1 MKKFVSVLLT
11 MMMTLTAIPFSG
23 IAAQE
28 DYATRGEVVQLLL
41 EAADDY
47 NPQVQKTDI
56 IKGYGDGNLHEEQ
69 SVTRAEALIMLNRAF
84 GGFPELT
91 GNNLRLAIPKED
103 FSDIP
108 EWAQAELAPVFDAGI
123 VAGTGE
129 GKFSPDQAVTTQ
141 QMELFIDRVFAI
153 YGTNPKDSFYASVN
167 KNALNTL
174 EIPAGGKMAGTLYA
188 IRDQTNQQVGELIKE
203 AAATTPPPGSAQ
215 EKIKILYDNFTDM
228 NARNDAGYTPI
239 EKDLQAIEKIKNVS
253 ELDETMVMADSTSV
267 LSMLTGFT
275 LTIDAQDSNKYLTM
289 FQPASAALT
298 KQVYNGE
305 SEIQK
310 NAYLK
315 YITTLLTLCGEDDET
330 AARNAQAFFEFEK
343 QLSSA
348 SLTPAEQYDLEKT
361 YNIYSL
367 DELQEIFFNVDL
379 EAAFTQ
385 TGLKDNNRILVQ
397 DKGNMTRLAEL
408 LTDENI
414 DTIKNYLKIELI
426 KNCAGLFGEDFR
438 NAGITYNQEAMG
450 IQGAKT
456 LEEEAAES
464 IASVLSDYVGQAYAE
479 KYCSDEVIS
488 DITGMIHD
496 IIDIYKERISK
507 LDWMSETTKEKALLK
522 LDTMRINVGAPD
534 YSKADSPLDAAE
546 LKSAKDGGSY
556 YQNMIE
562 IAKAMQK
569 EDARLSAEP
578 VDKDQWITTP
588 QTVNAF
594 YMPSFNSVNF
604 PMAFLQAPIYDQNAS
619 YEENLGGVGFVI
631 GHELTHAFDSNGAQ
645 YDENGNAVNW
655 WTDADKQAFEL
666 LCNEVI
672 AYFDGVETAP
682 GIVTDGTLTLT
693 ENIADLGAISCIT
706 EIGEKKENFDFKKM
720 FESYAK
726 LWMSTASRE
735 YLQSMAYADVHSS
748 ARVRVDRVL
757 QSCNKFYEVYGI
769 GENDGMF
776 VSPEKRVSIW

>member
-1 MKKFVSVLLT
+1 M
-11 MMMTLTAIPFSG
+11 
-23 IAAQE
+23 
-28 DYATRGEVVQLLL
+28 
-41 EAADDY
+41 
-47 NPQVQKTDI
+47 
-56 IKGYGDGNLHEEQ
+56 
-69 SVTRAEALIMLNRAF
+69 
-84 GGFPELT
+84 
-91 GNNLRLAIPKED
+91 
-103 FSDIP
+103 
-108 EWAQAELAPVFDAGI
+108 
-123 VAGTGE
+123 
-129 GKFSPDQAVTTQ
+129 
-141 QMELFIDRVFAI
+141 
-153 YGTNPKDSFYASVN
+153 
-167 KNALNTL
+167 
-174 EIPAGGKMAGTLYA
+174 
-188 IRDQTNQQVGELIKE
+188 
-203 AAATTPPPGSAQ
+203 
-215 EKIKILYDNFTDM
+215 
-228 NARNDAGYTPI
+228 
-239 EKDLQAIEKIKNVS
+239 
-253 ELDETMVMADSTSV
+253 
-267 LSMLTGFT
+267 
-275 LTIDAQDSNKYLTM
+275 
-289 FQPASAALT
+289 
-298 KQVYNGE
+298 
-305 SEIQK
+305 
-310 NAYLK
+310 
-315 YITTLLTLCGEDDET
+315 
-330 AARNAQAFFEFEK
+330 
-343 QLSSA
+343 
-348 SLTPAEQYDLEKT
+348 
-361 YNIYSL
+361 
-367 DELQEIFFNVDL
+367 
-379 EAAFTQ
+379 
-385 TGLKDNNRILVQ
+385 
-397 DKGNMTRLAEL
+397 
-408 LTDENI
+408 
-414 DTIKNYLKIELI
+414 
-426 KNCAGLFGEDFR
+426 
-438 NAGITYNQEAMG
+438 
-450 IQGAKT
+450 
-456 LEEEAAES
+456 
-464 IASVLSDYVGQAYAE
+464 
-479 KYCSDEVIS
+479 
-488 DITGMIHD
+488 
-496 IIDIYKERISK
+496 
-507 LDWMSETTKEKALLK
+507 
-522 LDTMRINVGAPD
+522 
-534 YSKADSPLDAAE
+534 
-546 LKSAKDGGSY
+546 KSAKDGGSY